1 MKRRLFA
8 VLFGIFAILAL
19 TGCMEKSKE
28 DVVADLNTKVEKMTG
43 YKAQAKLSIKT
54 GTEPQVYEVDIWH
67 DKPSYYRVSLK
78 NGKKDQS
85 QVILRNDEGVFVLTP
100 ALNKSFRFQSDWPQ
114 NSSQAYLYESLVRDI
129 VKDKEAV
136 FKKTDKYYVFETKT
150 NYQNHNMLPKQEITF
165 SKKDLAPVMVKLLDS
180 DKNVLVQ
187 VNFSDVKFN
196 AKFDK
201 GAFDTKRNMS
211 SVQIEIP
218 TAASEKDKPFSVLYP
233 QDSLQGM
240 TLKEE
245 KQINTDNGKR
255 IILMYSGNKKS
266 YTLIQEKAKVA
277 SASTTINVSGE
288 PVDLGYTVGALTKN
302 AVTWSYNG
310 VEYML
315 ASKNLTQDEL
325 LMVARSVYAQAIK

>member
-1 MKRRLFA
+1 
-8 VLFGIFAILAL
+8 
-19 TGCMEKSKE
+19 MEKSKE
-28 DVVADLNTKVEKMTG
+28 DVVADLNARVEKMSG
-43 YKAQAKLSIKT
+43 YKAEAKLSIKT

-85 QVILRNDEGVFVLTP
+85 QVILRNDDGVFVLTP

-129 VKDKEAV
+129 LKDKEAV

-165 SKKDLAPVMVKLLDS
+165 SKKDLSPVRVKLLDS
-180 DKNVLVQ
+180 DQNVLVQ
-187 VNFSDVKFN
+187 VDFSNVKFD

-211 SVQIEIP
+211 SVQMELP
-218 TAASEKDKPFSVLYP
+218 TVGDNKDTPFSVLYP
-233 QDSLQGM
+233 KDSPQGV

-245 KQINTDNGKR
+245 KEMKTANGKR
-255 IILMYSGNKKS
+255 IILTYSGDKKS

-277 SASTTINVSGE
+277 AASTTINVSGE

-302 AVTWSYNG
+302 GVSWSYNG

-315 ASKNLTQDEL
+315 ASENLTQEEL
-325 LMVARSVYAQAIK
+325 LMVARSVHVQATK